1 MIQVNS
7 KEVRN
12 VLVVSDNE
20 AVISKARS
28 MCHDMNCNAVIRI
41 AGNVRDGI
49 TEIVKNGFD
58 ITIFDAGMKETQAI
72 KLKDLVEMNHFVN
85 KNMIVLCNGES
96 ELRIKRIIKRCNL
109 KDSYIST
116 LNTDNITPEAIKII
130 IESSLSVPKRDSKKI
145 LRKLMSEIDK
155 NNQSIFQ
162 KYKFL
167 SFI

>member
-1 MIQVNS
+1 VNS
-7 KEVRN
+7 KEVIN
-12 VLVVSDNE
+12 VLVVSDDDE
-20 AVISKARS
+20 VISKARS
-28 MCHDMNCNAVIRI
+28 MCNDMNSEAVIRI

-58 ITIFDAGMKETQAI
+58 ITIFDAGMKGTRSI

-85 KNMIVLCNGES
+85 KNMIVLCDSIS
-96 ELRIKRIIKRCNL
+96 EPKIKRIIKGCKL
-109 KDSYIST
+109 KDSYIYT
-116 LNTDNITPEAIKII
+116 LNTDDITPEAIKII
-130 IESSLSVPKRDSKKI
+130 MESSLSVPKRDSKKI

>member
-1 MIQVNS
+1 MNS

-12 VLVVSDNE
+12 VLVVSDNP
-20 AVISKARS
+20 AVISRAKL
-28 MCHDMNCNAVIRI
+28 MCDDMNSKAVIRI

-49 TEIVKNGFD
+49 TEIIKNGFD
-58 ITIFDAGMKETQAI
+58 ITIFDAGMKDTHAI

-85 KNMIVLCNGES
+85 KNMIVLCDSVS
-96 ELRIKRIIKRCNL
+96 EPKIKRIIRRCKL

-116 LNTDNITPEAIKII
+116 LNTDNITPEATKMI